1 MEYLDLSLALLLIAL
16 SATLFVISKIAEKRV
31 TQKWRICYAAP
42 VMAGLIIVGIAGFDI
57 YMIPA
62 YAAAVVLLVGFF
74 KDSGILR
81 RISSVVAAVLA
92 IVTILLCT
100 VSKGYRAYDYV
111 QDFKDGIKSMES
123 HYVLADHKGIDFD
136 ALYREYLPRFEEVNR
151 SQDEL
156 QNLIVWTEFCA
167 CFNDGHVG
175 YIYAENFDEVTT
187 EMYDKVLGNDYGL
200 APMTLSDGRTAAVNV
215 EPDSEAYK
223 AGIRNGTIITSWDGV
238 SPENI
243 SDEAMKY
250 FSFADKDNKEFFR
263 TLLCGGAEGDCI
275 TVGFIDDSGNEKTAE
290 LTKLGAYYS
299 GRLKGALAKITG
311 GIETGH
317 LMWEEIDEKTSVFR
331 MKMMM
336 SDSASMESGDYR
348 GLKYDI
354 TTKLDELKAQGKDHV
369 ILDMRDNS
377 GGDGGMV
384 KAIAS
389 IFAPVGE
396 HYYCTDAL
404 WSDSAGGYVT
414 DENGRFIKDKDNYVT
429 GEDLWDGKLTI
440 IVNHNSVS
448 AADHLV
454 EVMQG
459 MPDVTIIGFTE
470 PNGSAQGVGGLMF
483 DDDYVLSFSGSL
495 LLDENGDV
503 SVDSGID
510 HESGNDIDIRVPF
523 DEEAIKAIFD
533 DGNDHLLAKA
543 LEYYSGSTE

>member
-1 MEYLDLSLALLLIAL
+1 MENLDLVLALLLIVF
-16 SATLFVISKIAEKRV
+16 SAALFVISKAAEKRV

-42 VMAGLIIVGIAGFDI
+42 VMAGLVIVGIAGFDS
-57 YMIPA
+57 YMLTA
-62 YAAAVVLLVGFF
+62 YLAAIVLLAGFFVDNGRLRRVASVIAAA
-74 KDSGILR
+74 
-81 RISSVVAAVLA
+81 LA
-92 IVTILLCT
+92 IVTIPVCT
-100 VSKGYRAYDYV
+100 MSKGYRAYDYV
-111 QDFKDGIKSMES
+111 QDFKDSIKSMES
-123 HYVLADHKGIDFD
+123 HYVLADHKEIDFD
-136 ALYREYLPRFEEVNR
+136 ALYDEFLPRFEAVNS
-151 SQDEL
+151 SQDE
-156 QNLIVWTEFCA
+156 QENLIVWTELCA
-167 CFNDGHVG
+167 RFNDGHVG
-175 YIYAENFDEVTT
+175 YISSKDHEKAMTD
-187 EMYDKVLGNDYGL
+187 MYDKVLGNDYGL

-263 TLLCGGAEGDCI
+263 TLLCGGTGGDSI
-275 TVGFIDDSGNEKTAE
+275 TIGFIDESGKEKTAE

-299 GRLKGALAKITG
+299 GRLESAFAKITG

-317 LMWEEIDEKTSVFR
+317 LMWEDIDEKTSAFR
-331 MKMMM
+331 IKMMM
-336 SDSASMESGDYR
+336 ADSTSMESGDYR

-354 TTKLDELKAQGKDHV
+354 TSKLEELKSQGKDHV

-404 WSDSAGGYVT
+404 WSDAAGGYVT

-483 DDDYVLSFSGSL
+483 DNDYVLSFSGSL

-503 SVDSGID
+503 SVDSGSD

-523 DEEAIKAIFD
+523 DEEALHIIFD
-533 DGNDHLLAKA
+533 EGKDHLLLKA
-543 LEYYSGSTE
+543 LEMYE

>member
-1 MEYLDLSLALLLIAL
+1 MEYLDLVLAILLIVFSVAL
-16 SATLFVISKIAEKRV
+16 FKISYVAENKL

-42 VMAGLIIVGIAGFDI
+42 SVFGLVIVGLAGFDI

-62 YAAAVVLLVGFF
+62 YLAAVVFLVGFF
-74 KDSGILR
+74 KDSGKLR
-81 RISSVVAAVLA
+81 RIACVIAAVLA
-92 IVTILLCT
+92 IATIPLCT
-100 VSKGYRAYDYV
+100 NSKGYRAYDYA

-136 ALYREYLPRFEEVNR
+136 ALYDEFLPRFEEVNS
-151 SQDEL
+151 SQDDI

-167 CFNDGHVG
+167 RFKDGHVG
-175 YIYAENFDEVTT
+175 YVWAENYEQGMT
-187 EMYDKVLGNDYGL
+187 EMYDIVLGNDYGL
-200 APMTLSDGRTAAVNV
+200 APMMLSDGRTAAVNV
-215 EPDSEAYK
+215 AADSEAAR
-223 AGIRNGTIITSWDGV
+223 AGIHNGTIITSWDGV

-243 SDEAMKY
+243 SDEALKY
-250 FSFADKDNKEFFR
+250 FSFADKDNREFFR
-263 TLLCGGAEGDCI
+263 TILCGGTGGDSI
-275 TVGFIDDSGNEKTAE
+275 TVGFIDDRGNEKTVV
-290 LTKLGAYYS
+290 LPKLGAYYS
-299 GRLKGALAKITG
+299 GRLVDALTAITG

-317 LMWEEIDEKTSVFR
+317 LMWEDIDDNTAALR
-331 MKMMM
+331 IKMMM
-336 SDSASMESGDYR
+336 SDSQAMESGDYR

-354 TTKLDELKAQGKDHV
+354 TLKLEELKTQGKDHI

-384 KAIAS
+384 KAIAL

-404 WSDSAGGYVT
+404 WSDAAGGYVT
-414 DENGRFIKDKDNYVT
+414 DENGRFIPDTANYVT
-429 GEDLWDGKLTI
+429 GEDLWDGKVTI

-470 PNGSAQGVGGLMF
+470 PNGSAQGVGGVRYDNDTM
-483 DDDYVLSFSGSL
+483 LSFSGSL

-503 SVDSGID
+503 SVDSGAD
-510 HESGNDIDIRVPF
+510 CESGNDIDIRIPF
-523 DEEAIKAIFD
+523 DEEAVKAIFD
-533 DGNDHLLAKA
+533 NGEDHLVAKA
-543 LEYYSGSTE
+543 IEICSE

>member
-1 MEYLDLSLALLLIAL
+1 MEYLDLILAILLVIFSAAL
-16 SATLFVISKIAEKRV
+16 YVISKTAEKRV

-42 VMAGLIIVGIAGFDI
+42 VMVGLIIVGIAGFDS
-57 YMIPA
+57 YMLTA
-62 YAAAVVLLVGFF
+62 YLAAIVLLAGFF
-74 KDSGILR
+74 KDSGRLR
-81 RISSVVAAVLA
+81 RIASVIAAALA
-92 IVTILLCT
+92 IVTIPVCT
-100 VSKGYRAYDYV
+100 TSKGYRAYDYV

-136 ALYREYLPRFEEVNR
+136 ALYDEFLPRFAAVNS
-151 SQDEL
+151 SQDE
-156 QNLIVWTEFCA
+156 QENLIVWTELCA
-167 CFNDGHVG
+167 RFNDGHVG
-175 YIYAENFDEVTT
+175 YISSNDYEKVMTD
-187 EMYDKVLGNDYGL
+187 MYNKLLGNDYGL

-223 AGIRNGTIITSWDGV
+223 AGIRNGTIITAWNGV

-243 SDEAMKY
+243 SDDVMKY
-250 FSFADKDNKEFFR
+250 FSFADKDNMEFFR
-263 TLLCGGAEGDCI
+263 TLLCGGAGGDSI
-275 TVGFIDDSGNEKTAE
+275 TIGFIDDSGKEKTVE
-290 LTKLGAYYS
+290 LGKLGAYYS

-317 LMWEEIDEKTSVFR
+317 LMWEEIDEKTTVFR

-336 SDSASMESGDYR
+336 SDSKSMKSGDYR
-348 GLKYDI
+348 ALKNDI
-354 TTKLDELKAQGKDHV
+354 VSKLEELKSQGKDHV

-404 WSDSAGGYVT
+404 WSDADGGYAT

-459 MPDVTIIGFTE
+459 MPDVTVMGFTE
-470 PNGSAQGVGGLMF
+470 PNGSAQGVGGLIF
-483 DDDYVLSFSGSL
+483 DNDYVLSFSGSL

-510 HESGNDIDIRVPF
+510 HESGNDVDIRVPF

-533 DGNDHLLAKA
+533 DGEDHLVAKA
-543 LEYYSGSTE
+543 LEIYS